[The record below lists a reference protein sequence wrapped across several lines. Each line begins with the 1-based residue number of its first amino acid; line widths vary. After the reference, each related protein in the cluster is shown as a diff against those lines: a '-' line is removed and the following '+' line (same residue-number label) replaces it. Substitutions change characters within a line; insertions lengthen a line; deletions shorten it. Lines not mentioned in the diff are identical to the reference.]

1 MHNPDQ
7 LPLLIAFMLF
17 TFVVMG
23 AMSYLFAKWMKRHKE
38 MQEKWPGDGGAAQD
52 RAHGNDHHH

>member
-17 TFVVMG
+17 TFLVMG
-23 AMSYLFAKWMKRHKE
+23 GMSFVFAKWMKRHKAMSE
-38 MQEKWPGDGGAAQD
+38 RWTAEGGAS
-52 RAHGNDHHH
+52 HGHDHHHH

>member
-17 TFVVMG
+17 TFVVMAG
-23 AMSYLFAKWMKRHKE
+23 MSFLFAKWMKRHKQME
-38 MQEKWPGDGGAAQD
+38 DQWLADG
-52 RAHGNDHHH
+52 RASHVHDHGHHH